1 MRRATELM
9 TPERALELLKT
20 GKRGG
25 AMFKY
30 KVDTYKNKMLS
41 GKWIKDNGTCIYIRQ
56 GKLINGHHRLEAL
69 VESGLTL
76 EMRIQY
82 DT

>member
-1 MRRATELM
+1 MRRVTEII
-9 TPERALELLKT
+9 TPEKALEILAT

-25 AMFKY
+25 AMFKL
-30 KVDTYKNKMLS
+30 KVQTYKKKMLA
-41 GKWIKDNGTCIYIRQ
+41 GKWMTDNGSFINIRG

-69 VESGLTL
+69 AQSGLNL

-82 DT
+82 DP